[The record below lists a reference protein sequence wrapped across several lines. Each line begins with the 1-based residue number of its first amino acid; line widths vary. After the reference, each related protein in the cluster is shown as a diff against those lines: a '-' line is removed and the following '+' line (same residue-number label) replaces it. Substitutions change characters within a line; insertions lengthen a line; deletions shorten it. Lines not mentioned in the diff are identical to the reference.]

1 MKKNVINEINQMKFL
16 FGYKAGKV
24 LSEQELPEMEDLM
37 VDDEM
42 EDLMVDDEMSDFD
55 FGPEVAPTPTRERT
69 KEKEET
75 EKPYRPGRP
84 DRDPN
89 RLPYTDPDTHPQ
101 GRRRP
106 SMDRDE
112 VEYELEIDDTEKPMR
127 RMRDMDMEKPMR
139 RMRDMDMEKPMRRMR
154 DMDENIYEVEID
166 DDIESLFK

>member
-24 LSEQELPEMEDLM
+24 LSEQVLPEMEDLM
-37 VDDEM
+37 IDDEM
-42 EDLMVDDEMSDFD
+42 DIQVDDEMSDFD

-112 VEYELEIDDTEKPMR
+112 VKYELEIDDTEKPMR

-139 RMRDMDMEKPMRRMR
+139 RMRDMGMKKPMRRMR
-154 DMDENIYEVEID
+154 DMDENIYEVEVD

>member
-42 EDLMVDDEMSDFD
+42 EDLMVDDEMEDLMIDDEMSDFD

-127 RMRDMDMEKPMR
+127 RMRDMDMG
-139 RMRDMDMEKPMRRMR
+139 MEKPMRRMR

>member
-24 LSEQELPEMEDLM
+24 LSEQELP
-37 VDDEM
+37 EM

-112 VEYELEIDDTEKPMR
+112 VKYELEIDDT
-127 RMRDMDMEKPMR
+127 EKPMR

>member
-37 VDDEM
+37 I
-42 EDLMVDDEMSDFD
+42 DDEMSDFD

-112 VEYELEIDDTEKPMR
+112 VKYELEIDDTEKPMR
-127 RMRDMDMEKPMR
+127 RMRDMDMG
-139 RMRDMDMEKPMRRMR
+139 MEKPMRRMR
-154 DMDENIYEVEID
+154 DMDENIYEVEVD

>member
-24 LSEQELPEMEDLM
+24 LSEQELP
-37 VDDEM
+37 EM

-112 VEYELEIDDTEKPMR
+112 VKYELEIDDTEKPMR

-139 RMRDMDMEKPMRRMR
+139 RMRDMGMKKPMRRMR

>member
-24 LSEQELPEMEDLM
+24 LSEQELP
-37 VDDEM
+37 EM

-112 VEYELEIDDTEKPMR
+112 VKYELEIDDTEKPMR

-139 RMRDMDMEKPMRRMR
+139 RMRDMGMKKPMRRMR
-154 DMDENIYEVEID
+154 DMDENIYEVEVD